1 MRSILLA
8 FALSL
13 AAFPLSAGEHWPQ
26 FRGPG
31 GDGHSDATGLPLKW
45 SETEN
50 IAWKVPVHDRG
61 WSSPVVW
68 GDQVWATTATED
80 GKQMFAVCLDRASGK
95 IVHDVKVFDVEKPEH
110 IASINSYASPTP
122 AIEAGRIYVHYG
134 TYGTACLDTQSGKV
148 LWTRR
153 DLNCDHHEGPGSSP
167 ILLGN
172 SLIVHVDGRDVQ
184 YVIALDKATGKTV
197 WKTDRSVDYSAY
209 PANTRKAFC
218 TPIVIQTGGGQQLI
232 SPGAKAVM
240 AYDPLTGKELW
251 KVRYNGWSVTPRP
264 LFGHGMVFLVT
275 DYEQPELWAVRPDG
289 RGDVTATNV
298 AWKINKGVAAQPS
311 SLLVRDL
318 LYMVNDRGI
327 AMAIEAKTGEVVW
340 RERLGGNYSASPV
353 YADGRLWFFSQEAV
367 TTAIEPGRECKIVA
381 VNRLEEQVMASPA
394 VAGKAFFLRTRTH
407 LYRIEKAPAK
417 IAPAGAPCNCDD
429 AAEEKGTV
437 PICAKHPSGRSGKWG
452 LSPFLPSSLPYSTIF
467 SSAPGWMFPCSTAGS
482 AADLSALR

>member
-1 MRSILLA
+1 
-8 FALSL
+8 
-13 AAFPLSAGEHWPQ
+13 
-26 FRGPG
+26 
-31 GDGHSDATGLPLKW
+31 
-45 SETEN
+45 
-50 IAWKVPVHDRG
+50 
-61 WSSPVVW
+61 
-68 GDQVWATTATED
+68 
-80 GKQMFAVCLDRASGK
+80 
-95 IVHDVKVFDVEKPEH
+95 
-110 IASINSYASPTP
+110 
-122 AIEAGRIYVHYG
+122 
-134 TYGTACLDTQSGKV
+134 
-148 LWTRR
+148 
-153 DLNCDHHEGPGSSP
+153 
-167 ILLGN
+167 
-172 SLIVHVDGRDVQ
+172 
-184 YVIALDKATGKTV
+184 
-197 WKTDRSVDYSAY
+197 
-209 PANTRKAFC
+209 
-218 TPIVIQTGGGQQLI
+218 VIQAVGGQQLI